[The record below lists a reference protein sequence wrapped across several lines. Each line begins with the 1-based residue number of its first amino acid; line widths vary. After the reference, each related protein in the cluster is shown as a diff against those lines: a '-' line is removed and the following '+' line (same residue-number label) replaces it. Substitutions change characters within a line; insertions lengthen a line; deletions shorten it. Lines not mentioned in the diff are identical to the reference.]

1 VRTAASNQE
10 ITMPIGPVQVLV
22 IGFADPNFDGESLK
36 ELARLRESD
45 IVRVIDLVV
54 VHKKDDGTVEQLQ
67 RSDLSD
73 DEREE
78 FGAIAGAL
86 MGFGMAGDEGA
97 EVGAAAGAQA
107 MAEGNVIGEDE
118 VYYLEE
124 TIPPGMAAAVAV
136 LEHRWAIPL
145 RDKLRAAGGIL
156 LADSWVHPTDL
167 IAIGLIAA
175 EEAAA
180 AQ

>member
-1 VRTAASNQE
+1 MT
-10 ITMPIGPVQVLV
+10 IGPVQVLV

-54 VHKKDDGTVEQLQ
+54 VHKKDDGTVEQIK

-73 DEREE
+73 DEKQE
-78 FGAIAGAL
+78 FGAVAGAL
-86 MGFGMAGDEGA
+86 LGFGMGGEEGA
-97 EVGAAAGAQA
+97 EIGAEAGAQA
-107 MAEGNVIGEDE
+107 MAEGGVIGADD

-124 TIPPGMAAAVAV
+124 AIPPGMAAAVAV

-145 RDKLRAAGGIL
+145 RDKIRGAGGIL

-167 IAIGLIAA
+167 VAIGLLAAA
-175 EEAAA
+175 EAEAEATA
-180 AQ
+180 